1 MITREAMERIVA
13 KGGSVLYHG
22 VVISSIADLPSVA
35 ALAQGDPAKEAV
47 AIVALTAQMQALQAD
62 IARLRPAG
70 DAVRAQESLSFKTQQ
85 VLDDPETPARAIP
98 RGRAD
103 K

>member
-1 MITREAMERIVA
+1 MITREAMERTIA
-13 KGGSVLYHG
+13 GGGSVLYHG
-22 VVISSIADLPSVA
+22 IVISSIADLPSVA

-62 IARLRPAG
+62 IARLRPA
-70 DAVRAQESLSFKTQQ
+70 FN
-85 VLDDPETPARAIP
+85 AIP
-98 RGRAD
+98 DAPSQPQPQTPDIATLAVDVALARGRAN

>member
-1 MITREAMERIVA
+1 MITRETMERTIA
-13 KGGSVLYHG
+13 SGGSVLYHW

-47 AIVALTAQMQALQAD
+47 AFAALTAQMQALQAD
-62 IARLRPAG
+62 IARLRPAF
-70 DAVRAQESLSFKTQQ
+70 DAVPDASSLSFKTQQ

-98 RGRAD
+98 RRQAD

>member
-1 MITREAMERIVA
+1 MITRETMERTIA
-13 KGGSVLYHG
+13 GGGSVLYHG
-22 VVISSIADLPSVA
+22 VVISRVEDLPSVA

-70 DAVRAQESLSFKTQQ
+70 DAVHAQEPQPQ
-85 VLDDPETPARAIP
+85 TPDIATLAVDVALA
-98 RGRAD
+98 RGRAN

>member
-1 MITREAMERIVA
+1 MITRETMERTIA
-13 KGGSVLYHG
+13 SGGSVLYHG

-35 ALAQGDPAKEAV
+35 ALAQGDPAKEQV
-47 AIVALTAQMQALQAD
+47 AIAALTAQVQALQAD
-62 IARLRPAG
+62 IARLKPAFH
-70 DAVRAQESLSFKTQQ
+70 AVQAQEPPKAPHDA
-85 VLDDPETPARAIP
+85 LDVHETSARAIP